1 MSDIIK
7 FTTPQHRH
15 LKDYGYD
22 LKARQVISF
31 KNTINGHQLLRR
43 TTYNINGAQ
52 ISHTAIHNSAV
63 AESGLQKQTGLVST
77 KQKQSGVDEQNCVL
91 GAANKQKVCVTSLG
105 STEEFIAFS
114 RQHKVSQYFRA
125 GTSLMEVLEKFKN
138 RGFDIDPVE
147 LSILDPVTGKINH
160 LQPEISITYTLV

>member
-63 AESGLQKQTGLVST
+63 AEAACKSKLAWYRPNKNNLVST
-77 KQKQSGVDEQNCVL
+77 SKIVCSERPT
-91 GAANKQKVCVTSLG
+91 NKKFVSLRLVALRNSLHFLVNTRCRNTSVPAL
-105 STEEFIAFS
+105 
-114 RQHKVSQYFRA
+114 
-125 GTSLMEVLEKFKN
+125 L
-138 RGFDIDPVE
+138 
-147 LSILDPVTGKINH
+147 
-160 LQPEISITYTLV
+160 